1 MIDFIGLRVK
11 IFDYLIHDVSEDK
24 KAKDAKKCVIRRKST
39 FENYK
44 NCSVATHLKNKM
56 NHLQKKKKKKK
67 ITKKQKKKKKKK
79 KMTKILLKKI
89 IYNKKQ

>member
-44 NCSVATHLKNKM
+44 TVQWQLILKIKWTIY
-56 NHLQKKKKKKK
+56 KKKN
-67 ITKKQKKKKKKK
+67 KKK

>member
-1 MIDFIGLRVK
+1 MIDFIGLRAK
-11 IFDYLIHDVSEDK
+11 IFDYLIHDGSEDK

-67 ITKKQKKKKKKK
+67 
-79 KMTKILLKKI
+79 MTKILLKKI

>member
-44 NCSVATHLKNKM
+44 NCSVATYLKNKM
-56 NHLQKKKKKKK
+56 NHLQKKK
-67 ITKKQKKKKKKK
+67 TKKKKK
-79 KMTKILLKKI
+79 TKILLKKN
-89 IYNKKQ
+89 IYNKKK

>member
-1 MIDFIGLRVK
+1 MIT
-11 IFDYLIHDVSEDK
+11 LIHDVSEDK

-44 NCSVATHLKNKM
+44 NCSVKTYLKNKM
-56 NHLQKKKKKKK
+56 NHLQKKN
-67 ITKKQKKKKKKK
+67 KKK

>member
-39 FENYK
+39 FDNYK
-44 NCSVATHLKNKM
+44 NCSVATYLKNKM
-56 NHLQKKKKKKK
+56 NHLQKKKQKKKST
-67 ITKKQKKKKKKK
+67 IKKKKKKK
-79 KMTKILLKKI
+79 KKKSDKDTLKKDHI
-89 IYNKKQ
+89 

>member
-44 NCSVATHLKNKM
+44 NCSVANHLKNKI
-56 NHLQKKKKKKK
+56 NNQ
-67 ITKKQKKKKKKK
+67 QKKKKKKK
-79 KMTKILLKKI
+79 KSDKDTLKKDHI
-89 IYNKKQ
+89 

>member
-44 NCSVATHLKNKM
+44 NCSVATYLKNKM
-56 NHLQKKKKKKK
+56 NHLQKKK
-67 ITKKQKKKKKKK
+67 QKKK

>member
-1 MIDFIGLRVK
+1 MIT
-11 IFDYLIHDVSEDK
+11 LIHDVSEDK

-67 ITKKQKKKKKKK
+67 K
-79 KMTKILLKKI
+79 
-89 IYNKKQ
+89 N

>member
-1 MIDFIGLRVK
+1 MIDFIGLRAK
-11 IFDYLIHDVSEDK
+11 IFDYLIHDGSEDK

-67 ITKKQKKKKKKK
+67 